1 MIDKLSNSMTVKC
14 LSCGKPIVLTYETFT
29 FDDIGEYIVC
39 LE

>member
-1 MIDKLSNSMTVKC
+1 MIDKLSIGMIVKC
-14 LSCGKPIVLTYETFT
+14 LSCGKPIVLTDETFT